1 MCCVCV
7 QGVWKEEASS
17 RGGNSSGGSSSSGS
31 SGGGDGW
38 QRMMEVEKG
47 GRAKAARGEVFEK
60 REVRRRRRGR
70 CGGCVRAVEGK
81 RRRQ

>member
-1 MCCVCV
+1 MLGKRDGRRRRRGRWVCCVCV

-31 SGGGDGW
+31 SGGGDG
-38 QRMMEVEKG
+38 RGVGIEVEKEG
-47 GRAKAARGEVFEK
+47 ARGRRVLGK

-70 CGGCVRAVEGK
+70 
-81 RRRQ
+81 